1 MERYSASIEHED
13 FHAGL
18 ICSVLANINRDPK
31 SGKAYSPSDFMP
43 GHQETKTQK
52 QTPTD
57 MLKVVKMWQSALE
70 AKEKKNGGRNKESL
84 GGNKRPD

>member
-1 MERYSASIEHED
+1 MERYSAGLERQD
-13 FHAGL
+13 YHAGL

-31 SGKAYSPSDFMP
+31 GKPYTPADFMP

-70 AKEKKNGGRNKESL
+70 AKEKKNGGRNKKL
-84 GGNKRPD
+84 MDRGRR